1 MEIKTISATDLKAKL
16 DKEEKFKLVE
26 VLPHELFSK
35 DHLPHAI
42 NIPINEIEERAP
54 KELDK
59 EEEIVVYC
67 FDTACQ
73 ASPNAAKKLMEM
85 GYQKVV
91 DFEAGKEGWKEAG
104 FKLEQ

>member
-26 VLPHELFSK
+26 VLSHESFAK
-35 DHLPHAI
+35 GHIPHAI
-42 NIPINEIEERAP
+42 NIPVDEIGERAP

-73 ASPNAAKKLMEM
+73 ASPNVAKKLMEL
-85 GYQKVV
+85 GYKKVI